1 MGRPVDGVIRL
12 AYRQFH
18 DQSAVAVTTLVAMA
32 EFGLIEFDAAKRG
45 QELVIHGLIQQGVYR
60 GERGVCLSRAWS
72 HMQRSGLA
80 VAARQ
85 DARRAGAIGAW
96 LRAFEPEAEYHLVR
110 DLGVEASQ
118 PLNLREDLADGARL
132 ILLQAQ
138 MWKARL
144 AVHPLL
150 LRADKGR
157 LFLMNPFTGR
167 DEEVTQQ
174 HLSVHIA
181 SPVHAGPR
189 QFAGGI
195 YLDTGVAL
203 RVFQP

>member
-1 MGRPVDGVIRL
+1 MGWPVHGVRRL

-18 DQSAVAVTTLVAMA
+18 DQSAMAVVTLVTMA
-32 EFGLIEFDAAKRG
+32 EFGLIEFDSAKRG

-60 GERGVCLSRAWS
+60 ADRGTCMSRAWA
-72 HMQRSGLA
+72 HMARSGLS

-85 DARRAGAIGAW
+85 DSKRSVAIQQR
-96 LRAFEPEAEYHLVR
+96 LRVFEPQAEYHLAR
-110 DLGVEASQ
+110 DLGAEAS
-118 PLNLREDLADGARL
+118 PRLNLPEDLAGGARV

-138 MWKARL
+138 MWNARL

-150 LRADKGR
+150 VRADEGR
-157 LFLMNPFTGR
+157 LFVMNPFTGR
-167 DEEVTQQ
+167 DEEVTHQ

-195 YLDTGVAL
+195 YLDTGLAL
-203 RVFQP
+203 RLVQP